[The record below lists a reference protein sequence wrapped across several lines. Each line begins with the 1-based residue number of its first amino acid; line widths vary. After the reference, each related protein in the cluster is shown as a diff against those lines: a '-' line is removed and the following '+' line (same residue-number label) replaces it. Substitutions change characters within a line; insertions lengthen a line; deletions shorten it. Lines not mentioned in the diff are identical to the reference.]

1 MTTLKGKTALVTGG
15 GGGIGRG
22 IAEAFGSHGAQV
34 VVAELK
40 EERAEAVRAVLEAAK
55 VDNMVV
61 KTDVRVQSEVTQ
73 LLSEIEKRYGK
84 LDILV
89 NNVGTASTPKR
100 FEETTDEDWDFEY
113 QINLRHMFVVTRA
126 AIPLIRKSGAGGSII
141 NLSSIE
147 AFRGIPMLTVYGAF
161 KSAVIGFTQSLALE
175 LGHEGIRVNA
185 IAPETTESEVITP
198 SKWIRPEDRGAI
210 ASAIPL
216 GRFGTPGDAAG
227 CAVFLASELSAW
239 VTGTTVHL
247 DGGALAAA
255 GWHRLDNGAWTNAP
269 VISKGALR
277 LGRGSRT
284 ESSR

>member
-1 MTTLKGKTALVTGG
+1 MTMLKGKTALVTGG

-40 EERAEAVRAVLEAAK
+40 EERADAIRAALDAAG

-61 KTDVRVQSEVTQ
+61 KSDVRVQAEVTQ
-73 LLSEIEKRYGK
+73 LIGEIDQRYGK

-100 FEETTDEDWDFEY
+100 FETTTDEDWDFEY

-126 AIPLIRKSGAGGSII
+126 AIPLMRKSGAGGSII

-216 GRFGTPGDAAG
+216 GRFGTPADAAG
-227 CAVFLASELSAW
+227 CAVFLASELSGW

-255 GWHRLDNGAWTNAP
+255 GWHRLESGAWTNAP

-277 LGRGSRT
+277 LGRGTRGETSR
-284 ESSR
+284 

>member
-40 EERAEAVRAVLEAAK
+40 EERADAVRAVLEAAK

-255 GWHRLDNGAWTNAP
+255 GWHRLENGAWTNAP
-269 VISKGALR
+269 VISKGALQ

-284 ESSR
+284 ERSR

>member
-1 MTTLKGKTALVTGG
+1 MVTLKGKTALVTGG

-22 IAEAFGSHGAQV
+22 IAEALGAYGAQV

-40 EERAEAVRAVLEAAK
+40 PERADAVRAALQAAN
-55 VDNMVV
+55 VEHWV
-61 KTDVRVQSEVTQ
+61 TTIDVRVQAQVDT
-73 LLSEIEKRYGK
+73 LMGEIDQRFGK

-89 NNVGTASTPKR
+89 NNVGTASAPKR
-100 FEETTDEDWDFEY
+100 FEETTDEDWDFQY
-113 QINLRHMFVVTRA
+113 QINLRHMLVVTRA
-126 AIPLIRKSGAGGSII
+126 AIPLIRKTGTGGSII

-147 AFRGIPMLTVYGAF
+147 AFRGIPLLTVYGAF

-175 LGHEGIRVNA
+175 VGYEGIRVNA

-239 VTGTTVHL
+239 VTGTTIHL

-255 GWHRLDNGAWTNAP
+255 GWHRLENGAWTNAP

-277 LGRGSRT
+277 LGRGTRK
-284 ESSR
+284 

>member
-1 MTTLKGKTALVTGG
+1 
-15 GGGIGRG
+15 
-22 IAEAFGSHGAQV
+22 
-34 VVAELK
+34 
-40 EERAEAVRAVLEAAK
+40 
-55 VDNMVV
+55 
-61 KTDVRVQSEVTQ
+61 
-73 LLSEIEKRYGK
+73 LLGEIEKRYGR

-147 AFRGIPMLTVYGAF
+147 AFRGIPLLTVYGAF

-198 SKWIRPEDRGAI
+198 SKWIRAEDRGAI

-239 VTGTTVHL
+239 VTGTTIHL

>member
-40 EERAEAVRAVLEAAK
+40 EDRADAIRAALDAAK
-55 VDNMVV
+55 VDNIVV
-61 KTDVRVQSEVTQ
+61 KADVRVQSEVTQ
-73 LLSEIEKRYGK
+73 LLGEIEKRYGK

-175 LGHEGIRVNA
+175 LGHEAIRVNA

-239 VTGTTVHL
+239 VTGTTIRL

-255 GWHRLDNGAWTNAP
+255 GWHRLENGAWTNAP

>member
-40 EERAEAVRAVLEAAK
+40 EERADAVRATLEAAK

-61 KTDVRVQSEVTQ
+61 KADVRVQSEVTQ
-73 LLSEIEKRYGK
+73 LLGEIEKRYGK

-147 AFRGIPMLTVYGAF
+147 AFRGIPLLTVYGAF

-239 VTGTTVHL
+239 VTGTTIHL

-284 ESSR
+284 ESAR

>member
-1 MTTLKGKTALVTGG
+1 MTMLKGKTALVTGG

-40 EERAEAVRAVLEAAK
+40 EERADAIRAALDAAG

-61 KTDVRVQSEVTQ
+61 KSDVRVQAEVTQ
-73 LLSEIEKRYGK
+73 LIGEIDQRYGK

-100 FEETTDEDWDFEY
+100 FETTTDEDWEFEY

-126 AIPLIRKSGAGGSII
+126 AIPLMRKSGAGGSII

-161 KSAVIGFTQSLALE
+161 KAAVIGFTQSLALE
-175 LGHEGIRVNA
+175 LCHEGIRVNA

-216 GRFGTPGDAAG
+216 GRFGTPADAAG
-227 CAVFLASELSAW
+227 CAVFLASELSGW

-255 GWHRLDNGAWTNAP
+255 GWHRLESGAWTNAP

-277 LGRGSRT
+277 LGRGTRGETSR
-284 ESSR
+284 

>member
-1 MTTLKGKTALVTGG
+1 MVTLKGKTALVTGG

-22 IAEAFGSHGAQV
+22 IAEALGAYGAQV

-40 EERAEAVRAVLEAAK
+40 PERTDAVRAALQAAN
-55 VDNMVV
+55 VEHWVTTM
-61 KTDVRVQSEVTQ
+61 DVRVQAQVDT
-73 LLSEIEKRYGK
+73 LMGEIDRRFGK

-89 NNVGTASTPKR
+89 NNVGTASAPKR

-113 QINLRHMFVVTRA
+113 QINLRHMLVVTRA
-126 AIPLIRKSGAGGSII
+126 AIPLIRKTGTGGSII

-147 AFRGIPMLTVYGAF
+147 AFRGIPLLTVYGAF

-175 LGHEGIRVNA
+175 VGYEGIRVNA

-198 SKWIRPEDRGAI
+198 SKWIRPEDQGAI

-239 VTGTTVHL
+239 VTGTTIHL

-255 GWHRLDNGAWTNAP
+255 GWHRLENGAWTNAP
-269 VISKGALR
+269 VTSKGALR
-277 LGRGSRT
+277 LGRGTRK
-284 ESSR
+284 

>member
-40 EERAEAVRAVLEAAK
+40 EERADAVRATLEAAK

-61 KTDVRVQSEVTQ
+61 KADVRVQSEVTQ
-73 LLSEIEKRYGK
+73 LLGEIEKRYGK

-126 AIPLIRKSGAGGSII
+126 AIPLIRKSGASGSII

-147 AFRGIPMLTVYGAF
+147 AFRGIPLLTVYGAF

-239 VTGTTVHL
+239 VTGTTIHL

-284 ESSR
+284 ESAR

>member
-1 MTTLKGKTALVTGG
+1 MVTLKGKTALVTGG

-22 IAEAFGSHGAQV
+22 IAEALGAYGAQV

-40 EERAEAVRAVLEAAK
+40 PERTDAVRAALQAAN
-55 VDNMVV
+55 VEHWVTTM
-61 KTDVRVQSEVTQ
+61 DVRVQAQVDT
-73 LLSEIEKRYGK
+73 LMGEIDRRFGK

-89 NNVGTASTPKR
+89 NNVGTASAPKR

-113 QINLRHMFVVTRA
+113 QINLRHMLVVTRA
-126 AIPLIRKSGAGGSII
+126 AIPLIRKTGTGGSII

-147 AFRGIPMLTVYGAF
+147 AFRGIPLLTVYGAF

-175 LGHEGIRVNA
+175 VGYEGIRVNA

-198 SKWIRPEDRGAI
+198 SKWIRPEDQGAI

-239 VTGTTVHL
+239 VTGTTIHL

-255 GWHRLDNGAWTNAP
+255 GWHRLENGAWTNAP

-277 LGRGSRT
+277 LGRGTRK
-284 ESSR
+284 